1 MKDFRKLTTLQIS
14 LLEGYEAE
22 MNGQL
27 TSLLE
32 ELQKMETSEQTAND
46 VVLKIIDSINEL
58 QVDGYYVSD
67 LENRLIAIK
76 DNYNSLTAMQQK
88 LVKNYSKLA
97 QAESDLQKVREVKL
111 LEGDEQAWQ
120 KAYNKLSKKLEQL
133 YESITL

>member
-1 MKDFRKLTTLQIS
+1 MKDFRKLTTLQIG
-14 LLEGYEAE
+14 LLEGYEIE

-32 ELQKMETSEQTAND
+32 EILKMETSEQTAND

-88 LVKNYSKLA
+88 LVKNYSKLT
-97 QAESDLQKVREVKL
+97 QAESDLQKVKEVIL
-111 LEGDEQAWQ
+111 LKDDEEAWQ

-133 YESITL
+133 YESINS